1 MTMTTTTNQIALVN
15 VFVEAGVPVLL
26 WGEPGTAKSASVESL
41 ARALA
46 RHCETV
52 IASLREPADF
62 GGLPVITPE
71 GVRFAA
77 PAWAK
82 RIAAAQSSLLFLD
95 EVNLAAPATQG
106 ALMRVVLD
114 RVVGDEKLGAGVSI
128 VAAANPPECSAGGWD
143 LSAPLANRFAHVDWQ
158 PAVEDWVNGMLG
170 GFPEVEGQQAP
181 AGWESRIPEFAAL
194 VASYIRA
201 TPDSLHALPKDGTGK
216 AWPSRRSWTN
226 AARALACAASMGYG
240 IRSTVA
246 ADVVISLVG
255 EGAAAGFVTFAQTA
269 DLPNPEEALANPTTI
284 ALPTRDDRTGVFLDA
299 VVACALATGK
309 RTLEQRGARYA
320 AAGVILDRV
329 VASGRADLA
338 VPAGTTLAKNR
349 DKSWPLPA
357 SFARIIPL
365 MASAGILPKQA

>member
-1 MTMTTTTNQIALVN
+1 MTTTTNQIALVN